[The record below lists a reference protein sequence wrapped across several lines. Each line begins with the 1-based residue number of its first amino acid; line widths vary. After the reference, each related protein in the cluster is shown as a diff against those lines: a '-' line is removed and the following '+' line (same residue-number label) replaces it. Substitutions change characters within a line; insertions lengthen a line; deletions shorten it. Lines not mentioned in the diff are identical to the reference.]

1 LSAVAADAVPADP
14 VPADA
19 VPRLAAGAVLRRD
32 RVRDEDQLLMPER
45 IVRLNGPGAAIL
57 RCCDGRRR
65 VDEVVKVLEDLFGTS
80 GIGPDVDRFL
90 ADFRARGWVTW

>member
-1 LSAVAADAVPADP
+1 MSAVGT

-19 VPRLAAGAVLRRD
+19 VPRLSVGAVVRRD

-45 IVRLNGPGAAIL
+45 IVRLNPTGAAIL

-65 VDEVVKVLEDLFGTS
+65 VAEVVRALEERFGVT
-80 GIGPDVDRFL
+80 GIGPDVDAFL
-90 ADFRARGWVTW
+90 ADFGARGWVTW